1 MLRGIGSTK
10 GLQYLFGSR
19 IKTIYF
25 PELELGS
32 ASHAMVQRFQFDP
45 TLRVG
50 VYDIRRARDSLCF
63 AAVDAAQLIADASGK
78 DGLLSYA
85 RRNLNNHLK
94 VADHRESTAERH
106 YNLSGVKDQIVNV
119 GTGVA
124 QTFATRIDLNDIF
137 STARNPTD
145 IEKSVSYSNR
155 LVGLRQLQVWVREG
169 KVAKPFRQSWCEW
182 IVALFYD
189 KPSAKCVA

>member
-10 GLQYLFGSR
+10 GLRYLFGSR

-25 PELELGS
+25 PELDLGS

-106 YNLSGVKDQIVNV
+106 YNVSGIKDQIVNAGMGV
-119 GTGVA
+119 GH
-124 QTFATRIDLNDIF
+124 TFSTQIDLNDIF
-137 STARNPTD
+137 SKVKNPVD
-145 IEKSVSYSNR
+145 MEKVVRYSHR
-155 LVGLRQLQVWVREG
+155 LVGLRQMQAWVKEG
-169 KVAKPFRQSWCEW
+169 KVVNPFRQSWCEW
-182 IVALFYD
+182 AVGLFRNE
-189 KPSAKCVA
+189 